1 MSTLVSQVI
10 ASKMKPSDSEA
21 SMVGSMLKTMLLT
34 NCPGEYTTASSVN
47 SRPLPVPRVRA
58 MRSAHSGVSASR
70 EGNVCMASTTS
81 SASNSR
87 HSGSNSGS
95 VG

>member
-1 MSTLVSQVI
+1 MVSQVI
-10 ASKMKPSDSEA
+10 ASKMKPSVSEA
-21 SMVGSMLKTMLLT
+21 SMVGSMLNTILLT
-34 NCPGEYTTASSVN
+34 NCPGEYTTGSSVK
-47 SRPLPVPRVRA
+47 SKPWPLPRVRA

-70 EGNVCMASTTS
+70 DGNVCMASTTPS
-81 SASNSR
+81 SSNSR